1 MPVKQNQRSY
11 FQVVPQFQM
20 PLTLRLRFPDH
31 ITDIYKTKYFAFS
44 KTHIHVNV
52 TGLNFTGFVE
62 IWGGSKVSSSFI
74 II

>member
-20 PLTLRLRFPDH
+20 PLTLRLRFPDY

-44 KTHIHVNV
+44 KTH
-52 TGLNFTGFVE
+52 T
-62 IWGGSKVSSSFI
+62 SS
-74 II
+74 